1 MCAAIHSSAE
11 PGSVVVRVSAEQRAR
26 LMAAYPE
33 ALYLPD
39 HYAKH
44 PSVLARLARLDREA
58 LRDILGAAWLF
69 VTEHAERPKRRRG
82 PRKR

>member
-1 MCAAIHSSAE
+1 MFGKYSYSEPIETPARSAMRL
-11 PGSVVVRVSAEQRAR
+11 VVP
-26 LMAAYPE
+26 AAYPE

-44 PSVLARLARLDREA
+44 PSVLARLARLDRDA

-69 VTEHAERPKRRRG
+69 VTESAERPKRRPSR
-82 PRKR
+82 RTR